1 MLIGSDLEYNGM
13 KLSDYKSQGYNFILG
28 TFDSV
33 DFKEL
38 DMGRTKDIDT
48 IDVGNGIQRIIKNKY
63 KDVIE
68 DTGQILH
75 CDGSKFSN
83 DEYRMLEKWLNVKAY
98 MPLFLYP
105 ETEKPPFYYNCITTN
120 IMPIRYG
127 VSIYGISFSIRC
139 DSPFL
144 WEDFSS
150 TYTINNSNTIIFNNS
165 SDDMDALFPI
175 INFSAN
181 NTCDLIIRNLTTGI
195 EWKVE
200 KIMKDEIVTFD
211 ATTSV
216 FNSNIPNRNFYN
228 FYNKKLL
235 QFCNGKNE
243 LEISGNGIITIKG
256 RFSRKAGV

>member
-13 KLSDYKSQGYNFILG
+13 KLSDYKSQGYNLILG

-48 IDVGNGIQRIIKNKY
+48 IYIGNGIQRIIKNKY

-83 DEYRMLEKWLNVKAY
+83 DEYRMLEKWLNVKTY
-98 MPLFLYP
+98 TPLFLYP
-105 ETEKPPFYYNCITTN
+105 GTEKPFFYYNCVTTD

-144 WEDFSS
+144 LS
-150 TYTINNSNTIIFNNS
+150 
-165 SDDMDALFPI
+165 
-175 INFSAN
+175 
-181 NTCDLIIRNLTTGI
+181 LIHI
-195 EWKVE
+195 
-200 KIMKDEIVTFD
+200 
-211 ATTSV
+211 
-216 FNSNIPNRNFYN
+216 
-228 FYNKKLL
+228 
-235 QFCNGKNE
+235 
-243 LEISGNGIITIKG
+243 
-256 RFSRKAGV
+256 